1 MSTKLLGIAVML
13 LGLVCLVVGG
23 IFVWQSFDVKAQ
35 VTNQMKLERATYGS
49 DTEYITLDGELILYN
64 ETIEGIIDTEREAKL
79 MADTLKAHRLD
90 PVDGY
95 PPYTETERDN
105 PDRQTI
111 LNGITIENSL
121 GIAQM
126 GYGIST
132 MVLGIGAFMLV
143 VGIALGGVG
152 WALKRQG

>member
-1 MSTKLLGIAVML
+1 ML

>member
-1 MSTKLLGIAVML
+1 
-13 LGLVCLVVGG
+13 
-23 IFVWQSFDVKAQ
+23 
-35 VTNQMKLERATYGS
+35 MKLERATYGS

-95 PPYTETERDN
+95 PPYTETERDD